1 MATPVLLRTPGEA
14 TRWLRERVGP
24 ARGQLS
30 TDSRRIGAGD
40 GFIAWP
46 GAARDGRAF
55 VPAALAQGAAACL
68 VDARGLA
75 AFAEAYGQGDAAS
88 SDRIAA
94 YDGPEGLKA
103 ASGPIADGYYDHPSQ
118 ALDVLAITGTNGKT
132 STAWWLA
139 QALSALRPAAPCAMI
154 GTLGVGRVTASGEDI
169 VGTGL
174 TTPDPVLLQQNLR
187 RFVDQGLSACAVE
200 ASSIGI
206 VERRLDG
213 TRIRVALFTNFT
225 QDHLDYHGSMA
236 AYWQAKVAL
245 FDWPQLR
252 AAVVNIDDPKGVE
265 LASTLAARSGFDLW
279 TCSLHTDSPA
289 RLRATDIRMNA
300 QGLCFELREDTQ
312 TASLQVRTLGAY
324 NVSNLLGVVATLR
337 CLGFTLADAVAAC
350 GQLHPVPGRME
361 FFGGGSED
369 TAVPSAGTGMVMP
382 LAVVDYA
389 HTPDALAQILQ
400 ALRQLAVERGGRLW
414 CVFGCG
420 GDRDPVKRPLMGAA
434 AAQHADR
441 VVLTSDNP
449 RSESPQ
455 AIIEQIQRGL
465 PSGCDAWVEPD
476 RALAIGRALNEA
488 GASDVVLVA
497 GKGHEDYQ
505 ETAGVRRPFS
515 DRQEV
520 SAALQARAARQST
533 PEGARA

>member
-1 MATPVLLRTPGEA
+1 MTPLLLRTPEQA
-14 TRWLRERVGP
+14 SRWLRERVAP

-55 VPAALAQGAAACL
+55 VSAALAQGAAACL

-75 AFAEAYGQGDAAS
+75 AFAAGFGLDDPARAQ
-88 SDRIAA
+88 RIAA

-103 ASGPIADGYYDHPSQ
+103 ASGLIAADYHGQPSQ
-118 ALDVLAITGTNGKT
+118 ALEVLAITGTNGKT

-154 GTLGVGRVTASGEDI
+154 GTLGVGRVTAAAEEI

-174 TTPDPVLLQQNLR
+174 TTPDPVLLQQTLR
-187 RFVDQGLSACAVE
+187 RFVDQGVSACAIE

-213 TRIRVALFTNFT
+213 TRIHVALFTNFT

-236 AYWQAKVAL
+236 AYWQAKAAL
-245 FDWPQLR
+245 FDWPLLS
-252 AAVVNIDDPKGVE
+252 AAVVNIDDPKGAE
-265 LASTLAARSGFDLW
+265 LASALGERPDFDLW
-279 TCSLHTDSPA
+279 TCSLRADSPA
-289 RLRATDIRMNA
+289 RLLATDIRVNA
-300 QGLCFELREDTQ
+300 GGLGFQLREGAQ
-312 TASLQVRTLGAY
+312 TASLQVRTLGDY
-324 NVSNLLGVVATLR
+324 NVSNLLGVVAALR
-337 CLGFTLADAVAAC
+337 CLGYDLADAVAAC

-361 FFGGGSED
+361 FQGGD
-369 TAVPSAGTGMVMP
+369 AMP

-400 ALRQLAVERGGRLW
+400 ALRPLAAQRGGRLW

-434 AAQHADR
+434 AARHADR

-455 AIIEQIQRGL
+455 AIIEQIRSGL
-465 PSGCDAWVEPD
+465 PTTSGAWIEPD
-476 RALAIGRALNEA
+476 RALAIQHAVNEA
-488 GASDVVLVA
+488 QASDVVLVA

-505 ETAGVRRPFS
+505 EAAGVRRPFS

-520 SAALQARAARQST
+520 GAALRAWRERQST
-533 PEGARA
+533 PAGARA

>member
-1 MATPVLLRTPGEA
+1 MTATPVLLHSPELA
-14 TRWLRERVGP
+14 TRWLRERVDP
-24 ARGQLS
+24 ARGQLT
-30 TDSRRIGAGD
+30 TDSRRVGAGD

-55 VPAALAQGAAACL
+55 VPAALAQGAMACL

-75 AFAEAYGQGDAAS
+75 AFADGLGLDDPARA
-88 SDRIAA
+88 DRIAA

-103 ASGPIADGYYDHPSQ
+103 ASGPIAAGYYGQPSQ
-118 ALDVLAITGTNGKT
+118 VLEVLAITGTNGKT

-139 QALSALRPAAPCAMI
+139 QALSALRPGAPCAMI
-154 GTLGVGRVTASGEDI
+154 GTLGVGRVTAAAEEI
-169 VGTGL
+169 VATGL
-174 TTPDPVLLQQNLR
+174 TTPDPVLLQQALR
-187 RFVDQGLSACAVE
+187 RFADQGFSACAVE

-236 AYWQAKVAL
+236 AYWQAKAAL

-252 AAVVNIDDPKGVE
+252 AAVVNIDDPKGAE
-265 LASTLAARSGFDLW
+265 LASELVTRPDFDLW
-279 TCSLHTDSPA
+279 TCSVRADSSA
-289 RLRATDIRMNA
+289 RLRASEIRMTA
-300 QGLCFELREDTQ
+300 QGLHFELREGTQ
-312 TASLQVRTLGAY
+312 TASLQVRTLGTY
-324 NVSNLLGVVATLR
+324 NVSNLLGVIAALR
-337 CLGFTLADAVAAC
+337 CLGFPLADAAAS
-350 GQLHPVPGRME
+350 GSSLHPVPGRME
-361 FFGGGSED
+361 FQGGD
-369 TAVPSAGTGMVMP
+369 AMP

-400 ALRQLAVERGGRLW
+400 ALRPLVAQRGGRLW

-420 GDRDPVKRPLMGAA
+420 GDRDPIKRPLMGAA
-434 AAQHADR
+434 AARHADR

-449 RSESPQ
+449 RGESPL
-455 AIIEQIQRGL
+455 AIIEQIRRGL
-465 PSGCDAWVEPD
+465 PVDSDAWVEPD
-476 RALAIGRALNEA
+476 RALAITRALA
-488 GASDVVLVA
+488 DADTPDVVLIA

-520 SAALQARAARQST
+520 RAALQARAARQST
-533 PEGARA
+533 SEGARA

>member
-1 MATPVLLRTPGEA
+1 MTTMLHTPEQA
-14 TRWLRERVGP
+14 SRWLRERVDP
-24 ARGQLS
+24 ARGQLA
-30 TDSRRIGAGD
+30 TDSRRVGAGD

-55 VPAALAQGAAACL
+55 VSAALAQGVAACL

-75 AFAEAYGQGDAAS
+75 AFAEAYGLDAAERA
-88 SDRIAA
+88 DRIAA

-103 ASGPIADGYYDHPSQ
+103 ASGPIAAHYYGQPSQ
-118 ALDVLAITGTNGKT
+118 ALEVLAITGTNGKT

-154 GTLGVGRVTASGEDI
+154 GTLGVGRVTATAEDI
-169 VGTGL
+169 VATGL

-213 TRIRVALFTNFT
+213 TRIRAALFTNFT

-236 AYWQAKVAL
+236 AYWEAKAAL

-252 AAVVNIDDPKGVE
+252 AAIVNIDDPKGAE
-265 LASTLAARSGFDLW
+265 LASALAQRPGFDLW
-279 TCSLHTDSPA
+279 TCSLRADGAA
-289 RLRATDIRMNA
+289 RLRAGDIRMTA
-300 QGLCFELREDTQ
+300 QGLRFELHEGAQ
-312 TASLQVRTLGAY
+312 TATLQVRTLGAY
-324 NVSNLLGVVATLR
+324 NVSNLLGVIAALR
-337 CLGFTLADAVAAC
+337 CLGYALADAVAAC
-350 GQLHPVPGRME
+350 GALHPVPGRME
-361 FFGGGSED
+361 FFGGGRED
-369 TAVPSAGTGMVMP
+369 PAVPGVGANMP

-389 HTPDALAQILQ
+389 HTPDALSQILQ
-400 ALRQLAVERGGRLW
+400 ALRPLAAQRGGRLW

-434 AAQHADR
+434 AALHADR

-465 PSGCDAWVEPD
+465 PAGSEASVEPD
-476 RALAIGRALNEA
+476 RAQAIRRVIDEA
-488 GASDVVLVA
+488 GASDVVLIA

-505 ETAGVRRPFS
+505 ETAGMRRPFS
-515 DRQEV
+515 DRHEV
-520 SAALQARAARQST
+520 GLALQARSARQST

>member
-1 MATPVLLRTPGEA
+1 
-14 TRWLRERVGP
+14 
-24 ARGQLS
+24 
-30 TDSRRIGAGD
+30 
-40 GFIAWP
+40 
-46 GAARDGRAF
+46 
-55 VPAALAQGAAACL
+55 
-68 VDARGLA
+68 
-75 AFAEAYGQGDAAS
+75 
-88 SDRIAA
+88 
-94 YDGPEGLKA
+94 
-103 ASGPIADGYYDHPSQ
+103 
-118 ALDVLAITGTNGKT
+118 
-132 STAWWLA
+132 
-139 QALSALRPAAPCAMI
+139 MI
-154 GTLGVGRVTASGEDI
+154 GTLGVGRVTASAEDI

-174 TTPDPVLLQQNLR
+174 TTPDPVLLQQTLR
-187 RFVDQGLSACAVE
+187 RFSDQGFSACAVE

-236 AYWQAKVAL
+236 AYWQAKAAL
-245 FDWPQLR
+245 FDWPLLG
-252 AAVVNIDDPKGVE
+252 AAVVNIDDPRGVE
-265 LASTLAARSGFDLW
+265 LASTLAARPDFDLW
-279 TCSLHTDSPA
+279 TCSLRADSPA

-300 QGLCFELREDTQ
+300 QGLRFELREDTQ
-312 TASLQVRTLGAY
+312 TASLQARTLGAY
-324 NVSNLLGVVATLR
+324 NVSNLLGVVAALR

-369 TAVPSAGTGMVMP
+369 TAVPSAGAHMP

-389 HTPDALAQILQ
+389 HTPDALTQILQ

-455 AIIEQIQRGL
+455 AIIEQILRGL

-476 RALAIGRALNEA
+476 RALAIGRALAEA
-488 GASDVVLVA
+488 GGTDVVLVA

-520 SAALQARAARQST
+520 SAALRARAARQSIA
-533 PEGARA
+533 EGVRE

>member
-1 MATPVLLRTPGEA
+1 MASPVLLRTPEQA

-55 VPAALAQGAAACL
+55 VPAALSQGAAACL

-75 AFAEAYGQGDAAS
+75 AFVDGYGLDNSAS

-103 ASGPIADGYYDHPSQ
+103 ASGLIADDYYEHPSQ
-118 ALDVLAITGTNGKT
+118 ALEVLAITGTNGKT

-139 QALSALRPAAPCAMI
+139 QALSALRPAAPSAMI
-154 GTLGVGRVTASGEDI
+154 GTLGVGRVTASAEDI

-174 TTPDPVLLQQNLR
+174 TTPDPVLLQQTLR
-187 RFVDQGLSACAVE
+187 RFADQGFSACAVE

-213 TRIRVALFTNFT
+213 THIRVALFTNFT

-236 AYWQAKVAL
+236 AYWRAKAAL

-252 AAVVNIDDPKGVE
+252 AAVVNIDDPHGAE
-265 LASTLAARSGFDLW
+265 LASTLVARPAFELW
-279 TCSLHTDSPA
+279 TCSLRADSPA
-289 RLRATDIRMNA
+289 RLRATDIRMTA
-300 QGLCFELREDTQ
+300 QGLCFELHEGAQ
-312 TASLQVRTLGAY
+312 TASLQARTLGAY

-337 CLGFTLADAVAAC
+337 CLGFTLVDAVAAC
-350 GQLHPVPGRME
+350 GQLYPVPGRME
-361 FFGGGSED
+361 FQGGEA
-369 TAVPSAGTGMVMP
+369 TP

-434 AAQHADR
+434 AAEHADR

-455 AIIEQIQRGL
+455 AIIEQIRRGL

-476 RALAIGRALNEA
+476 RALAIGRALSEA
-488 GASDVVLVA
+488 GASDVVLIA

-520 SAALQARAARQST
+520 SAALRARAAGQSIA
-533 PEGARA
+533 EGVRE